1 MKDIENNDLKQ
12 YETEVKEKWGHT
24 NAYQEY
30 NKKTKEYS
38 KEKWENINNKMNNI
52 FLNFSICMQNNESVD
67 SEISQNLVKDLQTH
81 ISENYYQC
89 TKEILYNL
97 GQMYVLDERFK
108 NNIDKHAIG
117 TALFVSKAIKIYC
130 NK

>member
-1 MKDIENNDLKQ
+1 MRIIENNDLKQ
-12 YETEVKEKWGHT
+12 YETEVKEKWQHT

-30 NKKTKEYS
+30 NKKTKAYS
-38 KEKWENINNKMNNI
+38 KEKWENIKNKMNDI
-52 FLNFSICMQNNESVD
+52 FLNFSICMQNYESVD
-67 SEISQNLVKDLQTH
+67 SEKSQNLVKELQNH
-81 ISENYYQC
+81 ITENYYQC

-108 NNIDKHAIG
+108 NNIDKHAKG
-117 TALFVSKAIKIYC
+117 TALFVRKAIEIYC

>member
-52 FLNFSICMQNNESVD
+52 FLNFSICMQNNESIYILMSV
-67 SEISQNLVKDLQTH
+67 SVTAKYKLPLWELCSQ
-81 ISENYYQC
+81 SY
-89 TKEILYNL
+89 
-97 GQMYVLDERFK
+97 
-108 NNIDKHAIG
+108 
-117 TALFVSKAIKIYC
+117 
-130 NK
+130 